1 MNGTSTTLMT
11 YAILIGMDMV
21 HIIHGHTVRG
31 DIAMTLGSMDTA
43 RSIATHGTM
52 DIIIMDS
59 MIHSTMTLGMV
70 SVTLGTITT
79 MDGTTRSITTTIIT
93 TITTLHLLREMS
105 ITVHAR
111 MPGSLRLVWEES
123 LQTEA
128 VPLLRAR
135 GLQAPRGLKH
145 PALHEAGLS
154 VKAVR
159 QQ

>member
-1 MNGTSTTLMT
+1 MTS
-11 YAILIGMDMV
+11 AIHIGMDMD

-43 RSIATHGTM
+43 LSIATHGTM

>member
-1 MNGTSTTLMT
+1 MT

-31 DIAMTLGSMDTA
+31 DTDMTHGTMDSA
-43 RSIATHGTM
+43 RSIATHGIT

-93 TITTLHLLREMS
+93 TLHLLREMS

-111 MPGSLRLVWEES
+111 MPDSLRLVWEES

-145 PALHEAGLS
+145 RALHEAGLS

>member
-1 MNGTSTTLMT
+1 MT

-93 TITTLHLLREMS
+93 TLHLLREMS

-111 MPGSLRLVWEES
+111 MPGSLRLVWGES

>member
-1 MNGTSTTLMT
+1 MNGISIILMT
-11 YAILIGMDMV
+11 SVTHTGTDMD
-21 HIIHGHTVRG
+21 HIIHGPTVHG
-31 DIAMTLGSMDTA
+31 DTDMTHGTMDSA
-43 RSIATHGTM
+43 RSIATHGIT
-52 DIIIMDS
+52 DTIIMDS
-59 MIHSTMTLGMV
+59 MILSIMTHGMD
-70 SVTLGTITT
+70 SATHGITTT

-111 MPGSLRLVWEES
+111 MPDSLRQVWGES

-145 PALHEAGLS
+145 RALHEAGLS

>member
-31 DIAMTLGSMDTA
+31 DTDMTHGTMDSA
-43 RSIATHGTM
+43 RSIATHGIT

-111 MPGSLRLVWEES
+111 MPDSLRLVWGES

>member
-1 MNGTSTTLMT
+1 MT

-31 DIAMTLGSMDTA
+31 DTDMTHGTMDSA
-43 RSIATHGTM
+43 RSIATHGIT

-111 MPGSLRLVWEES
+111 MPDSLRQVWGES

>member
-93 TITTLHLLREMS
+93 TLHLLREMS

-111 MPGSLRLVWEES
+111 MPDSLRLVWEES

-145 PALHEAGLS
+145 RALHEAGLS

>member
-1 MNGTSTTLMT
+1 MT
-11 YAILIGMDMV
+11 YAIHIGMDMD

-79 MDGTTRSITTTIIT
+79 
-93 TITTLHLLREMS
+93 ITTLHLLREMS

-111 MPGSLRLVWEES
+111 MPDSLRLVWEES

-145 PALHEAGLS
+145 RALHEAGLS

>member
-43 RSIATHGTM
+43 RSIATHGIT

-128 VPLLRAR
+128 VPLLQAR

>member
-1 MNGTSTTLMT
+1 MT

-59 MIHSTMTLGMV
+59 MILSIMTHGMD
-70 SVTLGTITT
+70 SATHGITTT

-93 TITTLHLLREMS
+93 TLHLRRGMY
-105 ITVHAR
+105 ITVHVR
-111 MPGSLRLVWEES
+111 MPDSHRQDREGFQ
-123 LQTEA
+123 QTEA
-128 VPLLRAR
+128 AHTQQASELRAR
-135 GLQAPRGLKH
+135 QGLRRQV
-145 PALHEAGLS
+145 LHAAERY
-154 VKAVR
+154 VR
-159 QQ
+159 EVRHL

>member
-31 DIAMTLGSMDTA
+31 DTDMTHGTMDSA
-43 RSIATHGTM
+43 RSIATHGIT

-93 TITTLHLLREMS
+93 TLHLLREMS

-111 MPGSLRLVWEES
+111 MPHSLRLVWEES

>member
-1 MNGTSTTLMT
+1 MT

-79 MDGTTRSITTTIIT
+79 MDGTTRSITTT

>member
-11 YAILIGMDMV
+11 YAIHIGMDMD

-79 MDGTTRSITTTIIT
+79 TAGTILSIMTI
-93 TITTLHLLREMS
+93 TITTLHLRREMS

-111 MPGSLRLVWEES
+111 MPDSLRQVWEES

-145 PALHEAGLS
+145 RALHEAGLS

>member
-1 MNGTSTTLMT
+1 MT
-11 YAILIGMDMV
+11 YAILIGMDMG

-93 TITTLHLLREMS
+93 TLHLLREMS

-111 MPGSLRLVWEES
+111 MPDSLRLVWGES

>member
-1 MNGTSTTLMT
+1 MT

-21 HIIHGHTVRG
+21 HIIHGNTVRG

-79 MDGTTRSITTTIIT
+79 MDGTTRSITTTT

>member
-1 MNGTSTTLMT
+1 MT

-59 MIHSTMTLGMV
+59 MIPSIMTHGMD
-70 SVTLGTITT
+70 SATHGITTT

-93 TITTLHLLREMS
+93 TLHLRRGMY
-105 ITVHAR
+105 ITVHVR
-111 MPGSLRLVWEES
+111 MPDSHRQDREGFQ
-123 LQTEA
+123 QTEA
-128 VPLLRAR
+128 AHTQQASELRAR
-135 GLQAPRGLKH
+135 QGLRRQV
-145 PALHEAGLS
+145 LHAAERY
-154 VKAVR
+154 VR
-159 QQ
+159 EVRHL

>member
-1 MNGTSTTLMT
+1 MT

-31 DIAMTLGSMDTA
+31 DTDMTHGTMDSA
-43 RSIATHGTM
+43 RSIATHGIT

-111 MPGSLRLVWEES
+111 MPDSLRLVWGES

>member
-1 MNGTSTTLMT
+1 MT

-93 TITTLHLLREMS
+93 TLHLLREMS

-111 MPGSLRLVWEES
+111 MPGSLRLVWGES

-145 PALHEAGLS
+145 RALHEAGLS

>member
-43 RSIATHGTM
+43 HSIATHGTM

-111 MPGSLRLVWEES
+111 MPDSLRQVWGES
-123 LQTEA
+123 LQTEV

-145 PALHEAGLS
+145 RALHEAGLS

>member
-1 MNGTSTTLMT
+1 
-11 YAILIGMDMV
+11 MD
-21 HIIHGHTVRG
+21 HIIHGPTVHG
-31 DIAMTLGSMDTA
+31 DTDMTHGTMDSA
-43 RSIATHGTM
+43 RSIATHGIT
-52 DIIIMDS
+52 DTIIMDS
-59 MIHSTMTLGMV
+59 MILSIMTHGMD
-70 SVTLGTITT
+70 SATHGITTT

-93 TITTLHLLREMS
+93 TLHLRRGMY

-111 MPGSLRLVWEES
+111 MPDSLRLVWGES

-145 PALHEAGLS
+145 RALHEAGLS

>member
-1 MNGTSTTLMT
+1 MT

-79 MDGTTRSITTTIIT
+79 MDGTTRSITTT

-123 LQTEA
+123 LQTEV

-135 GLQAPRGLKH
+135 GLQEPRGLKH

>member
-1 MNGTSTTLMT
+1 MT

-93 TITTLHLLREMS
+93 TLHLLREMS

-111 MPGSLRLVWEES
+111 MPDSLRLVWEES

>member
-1 MNGTSTTLMT
+1 MT

-31 DIAMTLGSMDTA
+31 DTDMTHGTMDSA
-43 RSIATHGTM
+43 RSIATHGIT

-93 TITTLHLLREMS
+93 TLHLLREMS

-111 MPGSLRLVWEES
+111 MPDSLRLVWEES

>member
-93 TITTLHLLREMS
+93 TLHLLREMS

-111 MPGSLRLVWEES
+111 MPDSLRLVWEES